1 MNRINKNPGS
11 YKDPA
16 GSIYN
21 YDGRILRSV
30 KNQGRKRYEFIKKNK
45 ILDLSIKNK
54 FLIETKEAN
63 ELKTEPEFYDSSYV
77 LEHECIPYISYPY
90 EWGFY
95 QLQSAALHHLNYQI
109 FLLEK
114 DAILIDASAYNIQF
128 IGNKPIFIDVLSI
141 DKYEEGDFWKGHS
154 QFLEHFLNPLL
165 LRSKKEI
172 LFNNWYKGNVDGIS
186 TSDLNSLLS
195 ISDKFS
201 INIFLQVVMLSR
213 LNKKTITD
221 PKKTINKLKNN
232 KSFSKKSYLGILI
245 QLKKWI
251 EKLKPKNKN
260 TVWENY
266 ENDNS
271 YSKDAKNAK
280 LEIVRKFSNK
290 VKPKILADLGCND
303 GLYSFESLN
312 YGSNYAVGF
321 DFDINSIDLAFNNSK
336 KINNN
341 FLPLYFD
348 ATNPS
353 TNLGFNEKERES
365 FNKRIYFDA
374 MICLAFIHHLTIAK
388 NIPLEDAISWLI
400 NIAPTGLIEFI
411 PKNDPTIQQMIY
423 LKGDIFPEYNEENF
437 INLIKKNGKIINI
450 NLMKGSGRKII
461 EFQR

>member
-21 YDGRILRSV
+21 YDDKILRTI
-30 KNQGRKRYEFIKKNK
+30 KNQGIKRYEFIKENNL
-45 ILDLSIKNK
+45 LDLSIKNK
-54 FLIETKEAN
+54 FLIETKEVN
-63 ELKTEPEFYDSSYV
+63 ELKEKPEFSDAFYI
-77 LEHECIPYISYPY
+77 LEHECIPYVSYPY

-95 QLQSAALHHLNYQI
+95 QLQSAALHHLNFQI

-114 DAILIDASAYNIQF
+114 NAVLIDASAYNIQF

-165 LRSKKEI
+165 LRSKKEVS
-172 LFNNWYKGNVDGIS
+172 FNNWYKGNIDGIS
-186 TSDLNSLLS
+186 TSELNSLLS

-201 INIFLQVVMLSR
+201 INIFLQVVMLAK

-221 PKKTINKLKNN
+221 PKKSLNKLKNN

-251 EKLKPKNKN
+251 EKLKPKNQN

-271 YSKDAKNAK
+271 YSQDAKNTK
-280 LEIVRKFSNK
+280 MEIIRKFSDK
-290 VKPKILADLGCND
+290 IKPKILADLGCND
-303 GLYSFESLN
+303 GLYSFESLK
-312 YGSNYAVGF
+312 YGTNYAVGY

-336 KINNN
+336 KINDN

-365 FNKRIYFDA
+365 FNKRINFDA
-374 MICLAFIHHLTIAK
+374 MLCLAFIHHLTIAK
-388 NIPLEDAISWLI
+388 NIPLDEAIKWLMS
-400 NIAPTGLIEFI
+400 IAPTGLIEFV
-411 PKNDPTIQQMIY
+411 PKDDPTVKQMIY
-423 LKGDIFPEYNEENF
+423 LKGDIFPQYKEENF
-437 INLIKKNGKIINI
+437 VNLIKQNGKIINI
-450 NLMKGSGRKII
+450 NLIKESGRKIY
-461 EFQR
+461 EFER